1 MLKSSDIE
9 AVVRPIIFQEYITES
24 LDAFPASIIN
34 DNMREFN
41 FILGFATD
49 TYLEDGTGT
58 GAFTRSWSFDDFSP
72 TKVLNLKQEH
82 KNVKVVI
89 SIGGHGTEDV
99 FNPYDKEEWIK
110 NAKSSIKDL
119 LLDYKIESMPVSFY
133 TIDGIDINY
142 ENIKSNA
149 DDFADCI
156 GKVIK
161 QLKEDHEVLNSVN
174 VVSIAPT
181 KDLQPHYRTLYL
193 KNQDNIDWINY
204 KFYNHTFDSEKEFV
218 KLFKILV
225 YEYGTAFKL
234 LPGIS
239 TNTNTPSSMT
249 TDIFVKG
256 CTILL
261 KTASLP
267 GVFVWDANTSSSPTY
282 SLEEELQKLLT
293 KE

>member
-1 MLKSSDIE
+1 MSQSSDIK
-9 AVVRPIIFQEYITES
+9 AVVRPIIFREYITEC

-34 DNMREFN
+34 ENMSQFH

-49 TYLEDGTGT
+49 TYLQDGTGT
-58 GAFTRSWSFDDFSP
+58 GNFTRTWNVDDFSP

-82 KNVKVVI
+82 RNVKVVI
-89 SIGGHGTEDV
+89 SIGGHGPEDV

-119 LLDYKIESMPVSFY
+119 LLDYKVESTPVNIY

-142 ENIKSNA
+142 EIIKSNE
-149 DDFADCI
+149 DDFAYCI

-161 QLKEDHEVLNSVN
+161 QLKEDPQVLNSVN

-181 KDLQPHYRTLYL
+181 EDLQPHYRTLYL
-193 KNQDNIDWINY
+193 ENQDNIDWINY
-204 KFYNHTFDSEKEFV
+204 KFYNQSFDSENEFV
-218 KLFKILV
+218 KLFKILLFQ
-225 YEYGTAFKL
+225 YRTPCKL
-234 LPGIS
+234 LPGVS
-239 TNTNTPSSMT
+239 TNTSSPSPMT

-261 KTASLP
+261 KTVSLP
-267 GVFVWDANTSSSPTY
+267 GVFVWDANTSAPAY
-282 SLEEELQKLLT
+282 SLEGELQDLLT
-293 KE
+293 KQ